1 MSFSGFFFSGFF
13 FGFFFSGFF
22 SGFFFRVF
30 FSRKKSLTF
39 PISFS
44 HSLPRSS
51 PLPPPSPPNAKRRE
65 RFAGE
70 AQEHYGVDVTC
81 LTRAYREEQALYYSK
96 TAAWADVD
104 PGDLLGGGQVV
115 ASMDLGEIGLEES
128 KRPLEA
134 RVDLLIEGEGPGGD
148 EDATT
153 TCDAIVG
160 YFDVSFRGGKA
171 KTSSPSSS
179 SSAEPSPTGAPATEP
194 VVTLSTEPCAE
205 GATHWGQQVFPLC
218 PPLPVK
224 AGDRVRGSVVV
235 RRRKDNPRL
244 LEVELDVRVVEGPR
258 KGAVAADGALNG
270 VRKERYQVE

>member
-1 MSFSGFFFSGFF
+1 MSFSEGFFLFCFFGFFSGFF
-13 FGFFFSGFF
+13 FGFFSQKNSLFSLSLSPVSLSHF
-22 SGFFFRVF
+22 S
-30 FSRKKSLTF
+30 
-39 PISFS
+39 
-44 HSLPRSS
+44 
-51 PLPPPSPPNAKRRE
+51 PPPTNHRE

-70 AQEHYGVDVTC
+70 AQEHYGVDVSC

-104 PGDLLGGGQVV
+104 PSDLIGSGQVV
-115 ASMDLGEIGLEES
+115 ASMDLAEIGLEES

-134 RVDLLIEGEGPGGD
+134 QVDLLIEGEGAEGD
-148 EDATT
+148 EDAMT

-160 YFDVSFRGGKA
+160 YFDVSFRGGKV
-171 KTSSPSSS
+171 KSSSTSSSDPS
-179 SSAEPSPTGAPATEP
+179 PPTGAPATEP

-224 AGDRVRGSVVV
+224 RGDRVRGGVVV

-258 KGAVAADGALNG
+258 KGAVAADGALKG